1 MIRGGGYFHNYLT
14 GIVRRK
20 ALRVCA
26 RDRRRGEVMAAYRQ
40 EPSPVDSEREREERL
55 WRDAVYEV
63 ALGQLLADDAIQ
75 GRTKQIFVR
84 TAVNGEKPEAVAES
98 FGISRNAV
106 DQAKNRLVEKL
117 RDIVSQL
124 EAVDAGA

>member
-40 EPSPVDSEREREERL
+40 EPQPVDSEREREERL